1 MRKYARI
8 YLDTNVFIALKETGG
23 DLGFK
28 LVELLATAPMGAKP
42 FLTTS
47 ELTLA
52 ELLTKPHTEGRDD
65 LIDQYD
71 NWILPS
77 PWLDVGPVE
86 RSTLWFAA
94 ILRSNHPSLKL
105 PDAIHIS
112 TAIGFECSHLLTN
125 DHGMKGQYQIIHK
138 RYGIAATSGILTVVR
153 PTIETIDDIL
163 SDIRANQ

>member
-1 MRKYARI
+1 MRKYSRI
-8 YLDTNVFIALKETGG
+8 YLDTNIFIALKETGG
-23 DLGFK
+23 DLGLK
-28 LVELLATAPMGAKP
+28 LVELLAAAPTGTQP

-71 NWILPS
+71 NWMLPS

-94 ILRSNHPSLKL
+94 ILRSNYRSLKL

-125 DHGMKGQYQIIHK
+125 DNGMKGDYQIIHK
-138 RYGIAATSGILTVVR
+138 RYGPASASSTLTVVR